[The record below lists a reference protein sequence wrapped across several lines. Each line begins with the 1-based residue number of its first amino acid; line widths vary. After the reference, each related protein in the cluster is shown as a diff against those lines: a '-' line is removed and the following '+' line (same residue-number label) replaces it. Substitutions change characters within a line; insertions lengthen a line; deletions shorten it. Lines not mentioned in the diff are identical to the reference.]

1 MTPHHALLRYHQRGA
16 TAILLIVELSAL
28 TIEGAPIGFIR
39 EGSANLLE
47 RLRGTLD
54 IVSPS
59 VIISEVMI
67 VCNLE

>member
-1 MTPHHALLRYHQRGA
+1 M
-16 TAILLIVELSAL
+16 
-28 TIEGAPIGFIR
+28 EGASICFIR